1 MALACPVGKPC
12 TRSKRS
18 GYAKSRSC
26 QAKDTAQ
33 CARSRGKTPAQVQ
46 MEPARVQTGPAQ
58 VHTQPAQVQTGPTR
72 TNVHSWFLFHLLR
85 YIMTSEFTLAPTED
99 FFKRNHYFGLEPSN
113 IIMFEQRMVPAV
125 SLQGKVFLQDKGKV
139 AMAPGAF
146 LLFASETF
154 LAVIPNICIF
164 HQTETEVCTRLWWTT
179 GSCRTWR
186 GGGLSMCTSTAWTTS
201 WSRWPTPSSSASA

>member
-1 MALACPVGKPC
+1 
-12 TRSKRS
+12 
-18 GYAKSRSC
+18 
-26 QAKDTAQ
+26 
-33 CARSRGKTPAQVQ
+33 
-46 MEPARVQTGPAQ
+46 
-58 VHTQPAQVQTGPTR
+58 
-72 TNVHSWFLFHLLR
+72 
-85 YIMTSEFTLAPTED
+85 MTSEFTLAPTED

-139 AMAPGAF
+139 AMAPGVF

-154 LAVIPNICIF
+154 LAVFPNICIF
-164 HQTETEVCTRLWWTT
+164 HQMETEACTRRWWTT
-179 GSCRTWR
+179 GSYRTWR